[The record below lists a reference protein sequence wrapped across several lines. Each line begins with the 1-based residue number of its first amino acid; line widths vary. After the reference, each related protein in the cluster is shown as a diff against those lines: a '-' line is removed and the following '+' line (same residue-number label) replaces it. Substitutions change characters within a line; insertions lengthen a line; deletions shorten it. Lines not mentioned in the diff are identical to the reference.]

1 MGSSLRPTLANAF
14 LCHYEKGWLDSSPN
28 KFKSK
33 LYKRYLDD
41 IFVMFRSRN
50 HVKNFVDYMN
60 TKHPNI
66 RFTFDIENQN
76 SFWFLN
82 IKIIRSTKKKTF
94 EALVYRKS
102 TFNGVFTNFK
112 RFIPMTY
119 IISMFL
125 DMLFLWKVSRENCQ
139 AQRNL
144 KTNFYSENFI
154 DRCIKNLLKK
164 LQVPKVVELTAVKKE
179 LTLVLPYLGQQSF
192 EFRSRICV
200 KKNAPVFNL

>member
-1 MGSSLRPTLANAF
+1 MFFDKSKIDNLSKQDVYDLLSDVVKELFFVFDSSLYHQIDGVAMGSSLRPTLANAF
-14 LCHYEKGWLDSSPN
+14 LCHYEKEWLDSSPN

-82 IKIIRSTKKKTF
+82 IRIIRNTKKKTF

-144 KTNFYSENFI
+144 
-154 DRCIKNLLKK
+154 
-164 LQVPKVVELTAVKKE
+164 
-179 LTLVLPYLGQQSF
+179 
-192 EFRSRICV
+192 
-200 KKNAPVFNL
+200 